1 MNIQKIPIEKIE
13 FLKDNPR
20 FMLEK
25 DLNELAKNIS
35 RYGYNQPIVVWDK
48 GDGSYVVIK
57 GNQRLKALKK
67 LGYEEVECIVV
78 NYANED
84 EAMMDAI
91 ADNLVR
97 GEFDPIIF
105 SRVYS
110 DLTKKYGENYVLERI
125 GSPSRK
131 KLNKLISEIE
141 RDLPQ
146 EARKRLAEAKEKIKT
161 LDDLAKV
168 LYEILGEDLSTYSYG
183 FVIIRDFKNQRSV
196 VIYADEE
203 VYNFFEK
210 LSEEARTNNININDL
225 IKERWINQK
234 EK

>member
-1 MNIQKIPIEKIE
+1 MQKIPIDKIE

-20 FMLEK
+20 FILEK

-48 GDGSYVVIK
+48 GDGTYVVIK

-67 LGYEEVECIVV
+67 LGYQEVECIVV
-78 NYANED
+78 NYDNED

-97 GEFDPIIF
+97 GEFDPIVF

-110 DLTKKYGENYVLERI
+110 TLTKKYGEAYVLERI

-141 RDLPQ
+141 KDLPE
-146 EARKRLAEAKEKIKT
+146 EARKRLSEAKEKIKT
-161 LDDLAKV
+161 VDDLAKV
-168 LYEILGEDLSTYSYG
+168 LHEILSEDLSTYTYG
-183 FVIIRDFKNQRSV
+183 FVVIRDFKNQRSI

-203 VYNFFEK
+203 VYNFFEN
-210 LSEEARTNNININDL
+210 LTEEARANNTNLNDL
-225 IKERWINQK
+225 IKEKWINQK